1 MSWSSRSEAAFVRPS
16 AMKWRAILVATCLA
30 VAGWRRRWVT
40 EDAFI
45 NFRVVAVTRH
55 GRQPFAFNPGE
66 RVEAATSPLWL
77 ATLVVLDGTSG
88 LEIVNLTDA
97 AGNTAMPVGGVKTG
111 FGGTA
116 KPLNHRALAYAR
128 QASRA

>member
-1 MSWSSRSEAAFVRPS
+1 MPV
-16 AMKWRAILVATCLA
+16 VVLA

-77 ATLVVLDGTSG
+77 ATLVVLDATLGRFVALERLALGTG
-88 LEIVNLTDA
+88 LGLSVLGLAAATAASARAVRLLGREDA
-97 AGNTAMPVGGVKTG
+97 RRT
-111 FGGTA
+111 
-116 KPLNHRALAYAR
+116 
-128 QASRA
+128 Q